1 MSKFPLQ
8 QKSVTCC
15 FCNSFRRF
23 CSSSEVSTPA
33 KRTRELRILQLEE
46 SNIGA
51 RSVPTATVA
60 EHTTPM
66 EQKRSQI
73 TINWLNVL
81 SRSLKLNETQ
91 ANNARLLNNYTNH
104 TSNNPVSIFRNSG
117 NANKLII
124 TTQKTFH
131 QT

>member
-1 MSKFPLQ
+1 
-8 QKSVTCC
+8 
-15 FCNSFRRF
+15 
-23 CSSSEVSTPA
+23 
-33 KRTRELRILQLEE
+33 
-46 SNIGA
+46 
-51 RSVPTATVA
+51 
-60 EHTTPM
+60 M

-104 TSNNPVSIFRNSG
+104 TSNNPVCIFRNSG